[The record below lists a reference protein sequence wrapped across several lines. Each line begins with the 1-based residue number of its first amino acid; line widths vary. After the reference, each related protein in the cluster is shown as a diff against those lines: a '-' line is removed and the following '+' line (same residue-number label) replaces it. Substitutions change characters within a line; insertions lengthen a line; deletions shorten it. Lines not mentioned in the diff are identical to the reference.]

1 MTNRTYFALSSAEMY
16 ALLAEL
22 SGFDMTIRTP
32 EGEKHTVDPMGF
44 NHLPQMMHITCGD
57 DANGCIILRL
67 TRFGVDESGQAKC
80 YPGWCDVSGVLN
92 ESTQACL
99 EAINDLLREKSTTSV
114 SSSGVQVLMLP
125 QALEMYQM
133 TRAAIEI
140 PTEKETP

>member
-22 SGFDMTIRTP
+22 SGFEMTIRTP

-44 NHLPQMMHITCGD
+44 NHLPQIMHITCGD

-67 TRFGVDESGQAKC
+67 TRFGVDES
-80 YPGWCDVSGVLN
+80 
-92 ESTQACL
+92 TQACR
-99 EAINDLLREKSTTSV
+99 EAINDLLREKSTATV

-125 QALEMYQM
+125 QAQEMYQM